1 MTNKIE
7 TGGKMAMTITEMR
20 ELKKQNGYT
29 LEKIVDRS
37 GLDFEIVA
45 KIFSEDDTI
54 GQKEFCKMLSYS
66 EIRSLERVFVQA
78 DVNKIAEAL
87 GVYKVKKQ
95 GEYTLEDYY
104 ALSDEQRYELIDG
117 ILYDMAAPTVV
128 HQELVLEI
136 AAALRQYIKGKGGKC
151 KVFVSPIDVQLDK
164 DDKTMVQPDIFILCD
179 QSKNIG
185 RCIYGAP
192 DMVIEITSPSTRKK
206 DFGKKLEKNVNAGVR
221 EYWIVDVKN
230 RKVIVYDL
238 GEDFGENMDLA
249 IYGMDGKVPVG
260 IYDGECKID
269 FEEIIGSVENI

>member
-1 MTNKIE
+1 
-7 TGGKMAMTITEMR
+7 MTITEMR

-136 AAALRQYIKGKGGKC
+136 AAALRQYIKGKGGKY
-151 KVFVSPIDVQLDK
+151 
-164 DDKTMVQPDIFILCD
+164 
-179 QSKNIG
+179 N
-185 RCIYGAP
+185 
-192 DMVIEITSPSTRKK
+192 
-206 DFGKKLEKNVNAGVR
+206 
-221 EYWIVDVKN
+221 
-230 RKVIVYDL
+230 
-238 GEDFGENMDLA
+238 
-249 IYGMDGKVPVG
+249 
-260 IYDGECKID
+260 
-269 FEEIIGSVENI
+269 

>member
-128 HQELVLEI
+128 HQELFLEI
-136 AAALRQYIKGKGGKC
+136 AAALRQYRKGQGGKC

-206 DFGKKLEKNVNAGVR
+206 DFGKKLEKYVNAGVR